1 MLNIFADALLLATRM
16 GSTQETA
23 KRRSPHEFHNIES
36 LRTIDT
42 LRQPLR

>member
-1 MLNIFADALLLATRM
+1 MLNIFAEALFLATRI
-16 GSTQETA
+16 GTGRETSA
-23 KRRSPHEFHNIES
+23 RRSPREFQDIES